1 MDDAPPTIE
10 TLITMAAS
18 VAGLAIEPHQ
28 CPGVAAHL
36 KAARRFAELLEAM
49 PLPPE
54 AENAPVFRP

>member
-1 MDDAPPTIE
+1 LT
-10 TLITMAAS
+10 
-18 VAGLAIEPHQ
+18 IEPHQ

-36 KAARRFAELLEAM
+36 EAARRLAELLEAM

>member
-10 TLITMAAS
+10 TLIAMAAS
-18 VAGLAIEPHQ
+18 MAGLTIEPHQ

-36 KAARRFAELLEAM
+36 EAARRLSELLEAM

-54 AENAPVFRP
+54 IENAPVFRP